1 MHSTSPKTIY
11 AGIAVAVLATFIWSW
26 NFIVARGI
34 YKEIPPVSLAFFRWL
49 TATVIIF
56 PFAFSSF
63 RKEWPVVKKSLLY
76 FGLAAATGISIFN
89 TFVYIGA
96 QYTTAINLALIGT
109 TSSPVLSVIFARIF
123 LKEHIH
129 TARVIGMIIC
139 ISGILF
145 LLSKG
150 DWHNLLHLHFT
161 KGDLWVLGAGLS
173 FAVYNTMVKKKPAEV
188 SPVNFLFVVFFLGTL
203 LLFPFYLNERSVT
216 AAVHWHPSTLLIILY
231 LGLGASVI
239 CFWIWNIAIRRLGAG
254 RAALFGNLIPVF
266 STLEAVLILGEKISW
281 VHLFSFGLVIT
292 GLLIANLRK

>member
-1 MHSTSPKTIY
+1 MHSTPSKTVY
-11 AGIAVAVLATFIWSW
+11 TGIAVAVLATFIWSW

-34 YKEIPPVSLAFFRWL
+34 YSAIPPVSLAFYRWL

-56 PFAFSSF
+56 PFAISSF
-63 RKEWPVVKKSLLY
+63 RKEWPAVKKSLLY
-76 FGLAAATGISIFN
+76 FGLAAASGISIFN

-96 QYTTAINLALIGT
+96 RYTTAINLALIGT
-109 TSSPVLSVIFARIF
+109 TSSPVLSVLFARIF

-129 TARVIGMIIC
+129 TTRILGMVLC
-139 ISGILF
+139 ITGILF
-145 LLSKG
+145 LLAKG

-173 FAVYNTMVKKKPAEV
+173 FAVYNTMVKKKPADI
-188 SPVNFLFVVFFLGTL
+188 SPVNFLFVVFLLGTL
-203 LLFPFYLNERSVT
+203 LLFPFYLKERSTT
-216 AAVHWHPSTLLIILY
+216 AAVNWHPSILLIILY
-231 LGLGASVI
+231 LGLGASVL

-281 VHLFSFGLVIT
+281 IHLLSFGLVIT